1 LNWYQPAMR
10 IKLLLLLLS
19 FASLVDAQKRKTIV
33 SITGQDFYIDGKI
46 TLDERKYNGMRLE
59 GLLPNS
65 RMVQGIF
72 DDYNP
77 QTKGF
82 WKYPD
87 TQQWD
92 AERNTNEFVSAMTDW
107 KNHGLLAFTLNLQ
120 GGSPFGYSA
129 SRQTWQNSA
138 FQEDGTLDQKYMA
151 RLERILTRADE
162 LGMVVILGY
171 FYFGQDQNLKDEASV
186 KRAVTLATQ
195 WVLDKEYRNVLIEIN
210 NECDINNLAAKGSK
224 VDPYNHQIL
233 DHNNVHELIL
243 LAKSMKKN
251 DKTLLVST
259 SFTGGFVPTDNV
271 LNVADFVLIHGNSVS
286 RPEKIVN
293 LIREVR
299 AKPAYKGNPIV
310 INEDDHFDFDKPF
323 NNFIAATQEHVSW
336 GYFDYR
342 MKDEKFQDGYQS
354 VPVDWGINSDRK
366 KSFFGLLKKMTQQ

>member
-1 LNWYQPAMR
+1 MR
-10 IKLLLLLLS
+10 INLLLILLS
-19 FASLVDAQKRKTIV
+19 LPLLAEAQTRKTVV
-33 SITGQDFYIDGKI
+33 SITGQDFYINGKI
-46 TLDERKYNGMRLE
+46 TLEGGTYNGMRLE

-77 QTKGF
+77 QTNGF

-92 AERNTNEFVSAMTDW
+92 AERNTNEFVSAMADW

-129 SRQTWQNSA
+129 SQQTWKNSA
-138 FQEDGTLDQKYMA
+138 FREDGTLDQKYML

-186 KRAVTLATQ
+186 KRAVHLATQ
-195 WVLDKEYRNVLIEIN
+195 WVLDKGYRHVLVEIN

-224 VDPYNHQIL
+224 VDPYNHPIL
-233 DHNNVHELIL
+233 DHNNVHELIM
-243 LAKSMKKN
+243 LAKSVKKN
-251 DKTLLVST
+251 GKSLLVST

-271 LNVADFVLIHGNSVS
+271 LNVDDFVLIHGNSVS
-286 RPEKIVN
+286 KPEQIVN
-293 LIREVR
+293 LIRDVR
-299 AKPAYKGNPIV
+299 AKSAYKGNPVI
-310 INEDDHFDFDKPF
+310 INEDDHFDFEKPF

-342 MKDEKFQDGYQS
+342 MKDETFRDGYQS
-354 VPVDWGINSDRK
+354 VPVDWGINSERK
-366 KSFFGLLKKMTQQ
+366 KSFFELLKKMTQQ